1 MKRILVI
8 IIFLLSTTVCFSNQD
23 DSLNSRS
30 DSTQNDFLKPRK
42 HKHNSDISYPPK
54 PDVPTWD
61 TISKHIDSLKKV
73 TGEVFSMVK
82 DGMKK
87 EGIKV
92 YMRKHADVFIPIVVF
107 IILYLIW
114 LARRARMRN

>member
-1 MKRILVI
+1 MKSILVI
-8 IIFLLSTTVCFSNQD
+8 IIFLLSTTVCFSNQED
-23 DSLNSRS
+23 TLKYTS
-30 DSTQNDFLKPRK
+30 DSNQNEVLKPRSGV
-42 HKHNSDISYPPK
+42 HDNDIMTPK
-54 PDVPTWD
+54 PKVPSWD
-61 TISKHIDSLKKV
+61 TISKNIDTLKKV
-73 TGEVFSMVK
+73 SGDVYSMVK

-87 EGIKV
+87 EGIRA